1 MDWRYKAIVQN
12 VLSRVPNGQ
21 QANYLFQRHVTKSF
35 PIDIARFR
43 DIVTWCEPHIKAI
56 RRHHAAPLSQ
66 LRFYEFGAGYHFIG
80 PLTFYALGVDQQ
92 LAVDLNRLTRPE
104 LINETIV
111 TFRNLQ
117 VDLGLE
123 LVRKPSQLVDE
134 KDPSLSLKELY
145 GTEYRAP
152 CDARATDLPSNSVD
166 CITSTSTLEHIRPE
180 DIRAILWECHR
191 LLKPD
196 GIMTMAIDYV
206 DHYSFLDKNIS
217 GYNFLRY
224 SDSKWEMFSPSLHY
238 QNRLRHS
245 DYVALFKSCGFQI
258 IEEKRSE
265 GTAEDV
271 DTIKRLPLNERFAA
285 YELNDLVVRGGF
297 FALSKA
303 QVTASEGPHRPE
315 VAERN

>member
-12 VLSRVPNGQ
+12 VLSHLPSGQ
-21 QANYLFQRHVTKSF
+21 RANYLLQRRLTKSF
-35 PIDIARFR
+35 PIAEATFR
-43 DIVTWCEPHIKAI
+43 DLVTWCEPHIKAI

-66 LRFYEFGAGYHFIG
+66 LRFYEFGAGYHLIG

-104 LINETIV
+104 LINDTIV
-111 TFRNLQ
+111 KFCDLP
-117 VDLGLE
+117 VELGLE

-134 KDPSLSLKELY
+134 KNPSLSLKELY
-145 GTEYRAP
+145 GIEYRAP
-152 CDARATDLPSNSVD
+152 CDARATGLPSNSID
-166 CITSTSTLEHIRPE
+166 CVTSTSTLEHISPA

-196 GIMTMAIDYV
+196 GMMTMAIDYQ
-206 DHYSFLDKNIS
+206 DHYSFFDKNIS

-224 SDSKWEMFSPSLHY
+224 SDSKWEMFSPSLHF
-238 QNRLRHS
+238 QNRLRHP
-245 DYVALFKSCGFQI
+245 DYVALFESCGFQI

-265 GTAEDV
+265 GTAADV
-271 DTIKRLPLNERFAA
+271 DTIKRLPLNEKFAA

-303 QVTASEGPHRPE
+303 EGTGSLRRRSSASPR
-315 VAERN
+315 AS